1 MEMNKEIYS
10 NLRLVTKSEDLPKT
24 VKYYIVNS
32 IYKPSLNVMWY
43 DLYDEAFNLLEQ
55 VKVNHFTNS
64 IKDLTRIIKNENIDN
79 FFDAMHKTKKIND
92 EYSYVIEDEYTSER
106 LKAIC
111 SSLK

>member
-1 MEMNKEIYS
+1 MDREIYS
-10 NLRLVTKSEDLPKT
+10 NLRLVTKSEDLPIK

-32 IYKPSLNVMWY
+32 IYKPSLNIMWY
-43 DLYDEAFNLLEQ
+43 DLYDKEFNLLEQ
-55 VKVNHFTNS
+55 VRVHFTDS

-92 EYSYVIEDEYTSER
+92 KYSYVIDDEYTSER

-111 SSLK
+111 NSLK